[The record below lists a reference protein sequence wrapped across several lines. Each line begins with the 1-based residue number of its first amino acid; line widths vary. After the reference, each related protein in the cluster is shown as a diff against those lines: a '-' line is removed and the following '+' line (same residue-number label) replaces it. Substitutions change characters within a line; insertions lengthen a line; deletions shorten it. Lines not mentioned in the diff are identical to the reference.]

1 MGKVTNWV
9 VLRLFLYLTVSAVFY
24 VIGTTMGWIPKPLQ
38 NIVSWFGSNF
48 LLISVLIMFL
58 FTWLI
63 IRALTS
69 KRRIEH
75 I

>member
-1 MGKVTNWV
+1 MGLTKWIASK
-9 VLRLFLYLTVSAVFY
+9 LILYLMVFAVFY
-24 VIGTTMGWIPKPLQ
+24 VIGSMLNIIPQSMKD
-38 NIVSWFGSNF
+38 IVGWFGSNF

-69 KRRIEH
+69 KRRNQPT
-75 I
+75 

>member
-1 MGKVTNWV
+1 MGKVTNWIV
-9 VLRLFLYLTVSAVFY
+9 SKLVLYLMVFAVFY
-24 VIGTTMGWIPKPLQ
+24 IIGSMLNIIPQ
-38 NIVSWFGSNF
+38 STRDIVGWFGSNF

-75 I
+75 A

>member
-1 MGKVTNWV
+1 MGLTKWIASK
-9 VLRLFLYLTVSAVFY
+9 LILYLMVFAVFY
-24 VIGTTMGWIPKPLQ
+24 VIGSMLNIIPQSMKD
-38 NIVSWFGSNF
+38 IVGWFGSNF

-69 KRRIEH
+69 KRRISK
-75 I
+75 